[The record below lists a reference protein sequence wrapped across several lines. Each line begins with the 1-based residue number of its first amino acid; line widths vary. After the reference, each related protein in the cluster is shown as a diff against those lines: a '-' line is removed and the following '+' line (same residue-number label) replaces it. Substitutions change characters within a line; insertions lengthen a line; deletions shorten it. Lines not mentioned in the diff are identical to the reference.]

1 VENHLVIIEDE
12 VDLRS
17 VIERYLSA
25 AGFRVSALPDG
36 SALRRLIEEDPADL
50 YIVDIGLPNEDG
62 LSLTRMLREETKA
75 GVVIITGRNDA
86 VDRVVGLEMGAD
98 DYIGKPFLPRELL
111 ARIRSVLRR
120 LQPAANDTEPQQL
133 ASPSRYRVHGFMVDL
148 AAHQVTDTNGET
160 VALTSSEFS
169 LLTVLIEHRTKP
181 VSREA
186 LLEAVFHRG
195 WTPYDRSIDV
205 HMANLR
211 RKLEPNPHQPKVIKT
226 VRSIGYVLTAPVEVI
241 KTAS

>member
-1 VENHLVIIEDE
+1 MIIEDE
-12 VDLRS
+12 ADLRS
-17 VIERYLSA
+17 VLERYLSGE
-25 AGFRVSALPDG
+25 GFRVSALPDG

-62 LSLTRMLREETKA
+62 LSLTRMLRKETKA

-98 DYIGKPFLPRELL
+98 DYIGKPFLKRELL
-111 ARIRSVLRR
+111 ARVRSVLRR
-120 LQPAANDTEPQQL
+120 LQSVASEVEPPQL
-133 ASPSRYRVHGFMVDL
+133 ASPMRFSVHGFVVDL
-148 AAHQVTDTNGET
+148 AAHQITDTNGET
-160 VALTSSEFS
+160 VALTSSEFC

-181 VSREA
+181 VSREV
-186 LLEAVFHRG
+186 LLEAVFHRS

-211 RKLEPNPHQPKVIKT
+211 RKLEPNPHHPAVIKT
-226 VRSIGYVLTAPVEVI
+226 VRGVGYVLTAPVEVLEPPP
-241 KTAS
+241 